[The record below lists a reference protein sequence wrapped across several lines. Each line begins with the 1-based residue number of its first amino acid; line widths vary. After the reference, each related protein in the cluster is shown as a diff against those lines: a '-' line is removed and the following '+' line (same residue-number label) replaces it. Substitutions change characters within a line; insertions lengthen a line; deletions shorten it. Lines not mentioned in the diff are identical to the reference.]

1 MITRFHI
8 LVHSLLCLVAVYVIF
23 HWKPSDRGEMASR
36 ILLIGGTGYIG
47 KHVAKAS
54 LALGHPTFL
63 LVRDSTPSNPQK
75 AQLLESF
82 KASGATLVHGS
93 LEDHASLVEA
103 MKKVD
108 VVISTV
114 GGAQLMDQMNI
125 IKAIKEVGTIKR
137 FLPSE
142 FGNDVDN
149 VHTVEPATTVFG
161 MKVKIRR
168 AIEAEGI
175 PYTYVSSNCFAGYFL
190 PSMSQPG
197 LTAPPR
203 DKIVI
208 LGDGNAKVVFVKED
222 DIGTYAIK
230 AVDDPRTLN
239 KTLYLRLP
247 ANTYSFNELV
257 ALWEKKIGK
266 TLEKIYVPEEAVVKQ
281 IEETP
286 FPNNIGMAIGHSI
299 FVKGDQTNF
308 EIGPNGVEGSQ
319 LYPDV
324 KYTTVDEMLNQFV

>member
-1 MITRFHI
+1 MGSI
-8 LVHSLLCLVAVYVIF
+8 
-23 HWKPSDRGEMASR
+23 SR
-36 ILLIGGTGYIG
+36 ILIIGATGYIG
-47 KHVAKAS
+47 RHVAKAS

-63 LVRDSTPSNPQK
+63 LVRDATASSKPEK
-75 AQLLESF
+75 AQLLDSF
-82 KASGATLVHGS
+82 KASGANILNGS

-103 MKKVD
+103 VKKVD

-114 GGAQLMDQMNI
+114 GGEQIASQLNI

-149 VHTVEPATTVFG
+149 VHAVEPAKSIFELKA
-161 MKVKIRR
+161 KVRR

-175 PYTYVSSNCFAGYFL
+175 SYTYVSSNCFAGYFIPTL
-190 PSMSQPG
+190 AQAG

-203 DKIVI
+203 DKVVI
-208 LGDGNAKVVFVKED
+208 LGDGNAKAVYVKEED
-222 DIGTYAIK
+222 VGTFAIK

-247 ANTYSFNELV
+247 ANTLSFNELV

-266 TLEKIYVPEEAVVKQ
+266 TLEKVYVSEEQVVKL
-281 IEETP
+281 IAETP
-286 FPNNIGMAIGHSI
+286 FPANIVIAISHSI

-308 EIGPNGVEGSQ
+308 EIGPDGVEGSQ

-324 KYTTVDEMLNQFV
+324 KYTTVDEYLSKFV

>member
-1 MITRFHI
+1 MG
-8 LVHSLLCLVAVYVIF
+8 S
-23 HWKPSDRGEMASR
+23 SSR
-36 ILLIGGTGYIG
+36 ILIIGAAGYIG
-47 KHVAKAS
+47 RHVAKAS

-63 LVRDSTPSNPQK
+63 LIRDSTASAKPDK
-75 AQLLESF
+75 AQLLDSF
-82 KASGATLVHGS
+82 KTAGANLIGGS

-103 MKKVD
+103 VKKVD
-108 VVISTV
+108 IVISTV
-114 GGAQLMDQMNI
+114 GGEEIASQFNI
-125 IKAIKEVGTIKR
+125 IKAIKEVGTIQR

-149 VHTVEPATTVFG
+149 SHAVEPAKSVFELKA
-161 MKVKIRR
+161 KVRR

-190 PSMSQPG
+190 PTLAQPG

-203 DKIVI
+203 DKVVI
-208 LGDGNAKVVFVKED
+208 LGDGNAKAVYVNEE
-222 DIGTYAIK
+222 DIGVFTIK

-247 ANTYSFNELV
+247 ANTLSFNEV
-257 ALWEKKIGK
+257 VSLWEKKIDK
-266 TLEKIYVPEEAVVKQ
+266 TLEKVYIPDEQVLTLIA
-281 IEETP
+281 ETP
-286 FPNNIGMAIGHSI
+286 FPGNIGIAIGHSI

-308 EIGPNGVEGSQ
+308 EIGPDGVEASQ

-324 KYTTVDEMLNQFV
+324 KYTTVAEYLSKFV